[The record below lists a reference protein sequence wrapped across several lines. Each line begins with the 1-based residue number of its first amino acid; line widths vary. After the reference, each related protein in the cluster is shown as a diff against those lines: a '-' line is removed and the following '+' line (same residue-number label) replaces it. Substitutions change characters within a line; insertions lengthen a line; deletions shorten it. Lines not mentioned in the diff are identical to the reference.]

1 VVIGFFVYLGNF
13 ESRGLAEKYGMGV
26 YGKDQDRDWFGGF
39 FEGSKRWRYGDYRWF
54 GGRGEVKLKGERS
67 KVKGREGERSKVKGE
82 RGKGQRAEDRG
93 RRAEGGRRQN
103 EEDWVGVLLSDTGF
117 GGGAGCFDGFLW

>member
-1 VVIGFFVYLGNF
+1 MGVLGKVCVVLVVIGFFVYLGNF

-39 FEGSKRWRYGDYRWF
+39 FQPSKRWKYGDYRWF
-54 GGRGEVKLKGERS
+54 GKRGTVKTKAQRSKVKGERGKLKGERS

-82 RGKGQRAEDRG
+82 RGKGKGPEDG
-93 RRAEGGRRQN
+93 
-103 EEDWVGVLLSDTGF
+103 
-117 GGGAGCFDGFLW
+117 